1 MEKITLI
8 NVYETKENMNREK
21 IKSIL
26 LQFIKKQTA

>member
-1 MEKITLI
+1 MEKITLV